1 MGGGNV
7 KRIAA
12 AALMT
17 AVSIS
22 AHAAD
27 LPIKAPTNKAPVAAI
42 YDWTG
47 FYVGVNAGLGVG
59 RDLTTINAPAT
70 NFTEI
75 SYQSPFGALGGVQ
88 AGYNW
93 QAGHWVFGVEADI
106 QGADLHDN
114 YTCVSSCLPTRAIT
128 FDQRID
134 WFGTARAR
142 LGYASGPVLT
152 YVTGGFAYANV
163 KDTIANTFTPVF
175 GGIAFPVT
183 TTTVVNEGI
192 RTGYA
197 IGSGVEASLGG
208 NWTGKIEY
216 LYLDLGN
223 RSATIGANSFS
234 FEYREHIFRGGLNY
248 RIGAPDARA
257 PTAAMDWSGFYLGAN
272 GGTGLGRDRSELL
285 FASLPHITLSPL
297 GFIGGVQ
304 GGYNWQAANWVLGVE
319 ADIQGSS
326 MRDNKACV
334 FNCNAVTFA
343 QFDQRL
349 PWLGT
354 VRGRIGYAAGSN
366 LFYATGGLAYGE
378 VKTRIFS
385 SFGGANTVDISNT
398 RAGWTVGAGI
408 ETPFELFGLLG
419 PGWTSKTEYLYV
431 DLGASTTP
439 FTNNGVT
446 ATFVTGATAHI
457 SRTGL
462 NYHFNQP
469 VVAKY

>member
-1 MGGGNV
+1 V
-7 KRIAA
+7 KKIAA
-12 AALMT
+12 AALMSV
-17 AVSIS
+17 ASVS
-22 AHAAD
+22 AYAAD
-27 LPIKAPTNKAPVAAI
+27 LPVKAPIYKAPATAV

-59 RDLTTINAPAT
+59 RDLTTINSPAT
-70 NFTEI
+70 NFTE
-75 SYQSPFGALGGVQ
+75 SSHQSPLGALGGVQ

-93 QAGHWVFGVEADI
+93 QAGRWVFGVEADF

-114 YTCVSSCLPTRAIT
+114 YTCVSSCLPIRSLT

-134 WFGTARAR
+134 WFGTARGR
-142 LGYASGPVLT
+142 VGYTTGPVLT

-163 KDTIANTFTPVF
+163 KDTIYNTFIPL
-175 GGIAFPVT
+175 GGLGLPLTTVT
-183 TTTVVNEGI
+183 TTNQEV

-216 LYLDLGN
+216 LYLDLGS
-223 RSATIGANSFS
+223 RSTTVGANTFG
-234 FEYREHIFRGGLNY
+234 FEYHEHIFRGGLNY
-248 RIGAPDARA
+248 RIGAPDSRVAV
-257 PTAAMDWSGFYLGAN
+257 AAANWSGFYLGAN
-272 GGTGLGRDRSELL
+272 GGAGLGRDHSELQ
-285 FASLPHITLSPL
+285 FTSLPHITLSPL

-304 GGYNWQAANWVLGVE
+304 GGYNWQAANWVFGVE
-319 ADIQGSS
+319 ADIQGST
-326 MRDNKACV
+326 MRDDKACV

-343 QFDQRL
+343 QFNQRL

-354 VRGRIGYAAGSN
+354 LRGRIGYAAGSN

-385 SFGGANTVDISNT
+385 SFGGTNTVDISNT
-398 RAGWTVGAGI
+398 KAGWTAGAGI
-408 ETPFELFGLLG
+408 ETPFELFGLFG

-431 DLGASTTP
+431 DLGGSTTP

-446 ATFVTGATAHI
+446 TTFATNTTEHI
-457 SRTGL
+457 FRTGL

>member
-1 MGGGNV
+1 
-7 KRIAA
+7 
-12 AALMT
+12 MT
-17 AVSIS
+17 AASIS

-27 LPIKAPTNKAPVAAI
+27 LPVKAPTYKTPVAAI

-47 FYVGVNAGLGVG
+47 FYVGVNAGLGVA
-59 RDLTTINAPAT
+59 RELTHINHPAT

-75 SYQSPFGALGGVQ
+75 SYHSPFGALGGVQ

-114 YTCVSSCLPTRAIT
+114 YTCVSSCLPIRSIT

-163 KDTIANTFTPVF
+163 KDTIANTFVPV
-175 GGIAFPVT
+175 GGIALPVT
-183 TTTVVNEGI
+183 TATIANEEV
-192 RTGYA
+192 RTGYV

-223 RSATIGANSFS
+223 RSTTVGANTFS

-257 PTAAMDWSGFYLGAN
+257 ESIAMNWSGFYLGAN
-272 GGTGLGRDRSELL
+272 GGMGLGRDHSQLQ

-304 GGYNWQAANWVLGVE
+304 GGYNWQAANWVFGVE

-326 MRDNKACV
+326 MRDDKACV

-343 QFDQRL
+343 QFHQRL

-354 VRGRIGYAAGSN
+354 LRGRIGYAAGSN

-385 SFGGANTVDISNT
+385 SFGGTNTVDTSNT
-398 RAGWTVGAGI
+398 KARWTAGGRL
-408 ETPFELFGLLG
+408 ETAVAVLG
-419 PGWTSKTEYLYV
+419 
-431 DLGASTTP
+431 
-439 FTNNGVT
+439 
-446 ATFVTGATAHI
+446 
-457 SRTGL
+457 
-462 NYHFNQP
+462 
-469 VVAKY
+469 

>member
-1 MGGGNV
+1 V

-17 AVSIS
+17 AASIS

-27 LPIKAPTNKAPVAAI
+27 LPVKAPTYKAPVAAI

-59 RDLTTINAPAT
+59 RDLTTISAPAT

-75 SYQSPFGALGGVQ
+75 SYQSPFGALGGAQ

-93 QAGHWVFGVEADI
+93 QAGQWVFGVEADI

-114 YTCVSSCLPTRAIT
+114 YTCVSGCLPTRAIT

-152 YVTGGFAYANV
+152 YVMGGLAYANV

-175 GGIAFPVT
+175 GGIAFPPT
-183 TTTVVNEGI
+183 TATVVNQEV

-223 RSATIGANSFS
+223 RSTTIGANSFS

-248 RIGAPDARA
+248 RIGAPEARA
-257 PTAAMDWSGFYLGAN
+257 AATAMNWSGFYLGAN

-285 FASLPHITLSPL
+285 FTSLPHITLSPL

-304 GGYNWQAANWVLGVE
+304 GGYNWQAANWVFGVE
-319 ADIQGSS
+319 ADIQGST

-398 RAGWTVGAGI
+398 RTGWTAGAGI

-446 ATFVTGATAHI
+446 TTFATGATAHI

-462 NYHFNQP
+462 NYHFDQP